1 MLVYVKRR
9 WWGHPD
15 LNREGLLSR
24 QILSL
29 LCLPISPCPQRYVK
43 RIVVVHKAS
52 WMRQAKIVIAV
63 CFCYRAGPFRPK
75 RTSKRRKKLRV
86 AFSGESGV
94 KSIPFGVPRGF
105 GNNLPAS
112 VSEKPA
118 SSVASR

>member
-1 MLVYVKRR
+1 MLMEYKKW

-29 LCLPISPCPQRYVK
+29 LCLPISPCPQRYVN
-43 RIVVVHKAS
+43 RIVVVHKPS
-52 WMRQAKIVIAV
+52 WMRQAKIALVM
-63 CFCYRAGPFRPK
+63 CFCYRAGPFRPNSK
-75 RTSKRRKKLRV
+75 SKRRKKLRV

-94 KSIPFGVPRGF
+94 KSIPLGVPRSL
-105 GNNLPAS
+105 GNSLPAS
-112 VSEKPA
+112 FAEKPA